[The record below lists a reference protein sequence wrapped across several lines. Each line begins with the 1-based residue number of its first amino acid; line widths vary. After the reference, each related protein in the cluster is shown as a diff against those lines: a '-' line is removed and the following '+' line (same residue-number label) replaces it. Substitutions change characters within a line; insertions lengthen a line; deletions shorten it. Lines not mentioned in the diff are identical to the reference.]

1 MSAKL
6 HSAIQKLLLITGVTV
21 CAFVLIGAIK
31 VKDAKPC
38 SEVVVHYRANTMSG
52 FVPYADVLSLISDV
66 IETKPVGHPLKGFD
80 LNGIEAKLEE
90 NPWVYDAQLYFD
102 NRQKLHVV
110 LMEAIP
116 VARCMDKT
124 GKQYYL
130 DAEGKPLPLS
140 KQYRADVPV
149 FTGMPV
155 KAKTKKDSLLMDRV
169 CRLAEAIM
177 ADSFWLAQATQI
189 EVLPNGKMELIPAIG
204 SHFVDI
210 GEAEKPYELL
220 QKLKIF
226 YKAIA
231 ASGRLGDFKR
241 LNASFDRQI
250 VAQMTE
256 RDWEGTDK
264 KEAMVT
270 YQKIVSDN
278 KTEVNANSVVA
289 EKSAGRIVNEAPIP
303 KTEDKP
309 KISTKPATEKAES
322 IIKEQEQIKAT
333 EKPQEKAAEKEP
345 AEKKI
350 PKAIMPKLE
359 GN

>member
-1 MSAKL
+1 MSVKL
-6 HSAIQKLLLITGVTV
+6 HSTIQKLLLILGVTV

-52 FVPYADVLSLISDV
+52 FVPYTDVLVLISDV
-66 IETKPVGHPLKGFD
+66 IETKPVGYPLKNFD
-80 LNGIEAKLEE
+80 LNRIEAKLEE

-116 VARCMDKT
+116 VARCMDKA
-124 GKQYYL
+124 GMQFYV
-130 DAEGKPLPLS
+130 DAEGKLLPLS

-149 FTGMPV
+149 FTNMPL
-155 KAKTKKDSLLMDRV
+155 KAKTKKDSLLMNRV

-210 GEAEKPYELL
+210 GSAEKPFDLL
-220 QKLKIF
+220 QRLKIF
-226 YKAIA
+226 YKAMA

-241 LNASFDRQI
+241 LNAAFERQI
-250 VAQMTE
+250 VAQITE
-256 RDWEGTDK
+256 KDWEGTDK

-289 EKSAGRIVNEAPIP
+289 EKSAGRIIHETPVP
-303 KTEDKP
+303 KSENKP
-309 KISTKPATEKAES
+309 KISIKQVLEKSEPVK
-322 IIKEQEQIKAT
+322 IEQEQVKAT
-333 EKPQEKAAEKEP
+333 EKLQEKASEKEP
-345 AEKKI
+345 AEKKV